1 MDTAGPLRDRLIA
14 AGVAI
19 LEEQGLA
26 ELSLRAIT
34 RRTGVSH
41 GAPRRYFP
49 THRGLL
55 AAIARTGLEDLTA
68 RLAPVLAQVDLPA
81 RERLIRLAEAYLGF
95 AEDRLEMFELMF
107 RHDLL
112 AGAGGE
118 LRATALPL
126 FEGLAR
132 LVAEAAPAHPD
143 SRQRALS
150 IWTQLHGLAVL
161 SAGQSLDLVA
171 DPADRPGLIV
181 RAVDANLA

>member
-1 MDTAGPLRDRLIA
+1 MDTAQPLRDRLVT
-14 AGVAI
+14 AGVEI
-19 LEEQGLA
+19 LEQQGLA

-55 AAIARTGLEDLTA
+55 AAIARTGLEDLTT
-68 RLAPVLAQVDLPA
+68 RLAPVLSNVDAPA
-81 RERLIRLAEAYLGF
+81 RQRLIRLAEVYLQF
-95 AEDRLEMFELMF
+95 AEERLEMFELMF

-112 AGAGGE
+112 AGAGGD

-126 FEGLAR
+126 FEGLTA
-132 LVAEAAPAHPD
+132 LVAEAAPEHRD

-161 SAGQSLDLVA
+161 GAGQSLDLVS
-171 DPADRPGLIV
+171 DPADRPSLIV
-181 RAVDANLA
+181 RAVEANLA

>member
-1 MDTAGPLRDRLIA
+1 VDTAEPLRDRLVA
-14 AGVAI
+14 AGVEI
-19 LEEQGLA
+19 LEQQGLA
-26 ELSLRAIT
+26 ALSLRAIT

-55 AAIARTGLEDLTA
+55 AAIARTGLEDLTD
-68 RLAPVLAQVDLPA
+68 RLGPILADAETPA
-81 RERLIRLAEAYLGF
+81 RSRLIQVADAYLGF
-95 AEDRLEMFELMF
+95 AEERLAMFELMF

-112 AGAGGE
+112 AGAGGD

-126 FEGLAR
+126 FEGLTA
-132 LVAEAAPAHPD
+132 LVAEAAPGHPD
-143 SRQRALS
+143 SRRRALQ

-171 DPADRPGLIV
+171 DRAERPDLII
-181 RAVDANLA
+181 RAVEANLA

>member
-1 MDTAGPLRDRLIA
+1 VNTTEPLRERLVA
-14 AGVAI
+14 AGVEI
-19 LEEQGLA
+19 LEQRGLA

-68 RLAPVLAQVDLPA
+68 RLGPILADVETPA
-81 RERLIRLAEAYLGF
+81 RQRLIRLAEVYLRF
-95 AEDRLEMFELMF
+95 AEDRLAMFELMF

-112 AGAGGE
+112 AGAGGD

-126 FEGLAR
+126 FEGLAL
-132 LVAEAAPAHPD
+132 LVAEAAPTHPD

-171 DPADRPGLIV
+171 DPADRPALIA
-181 RAVDANLA
+181 RAVEANLA

>member
-1 MDTAGPLRDRLIA
+1 VNTTEPLRDRLIA
-14 AGVAI
+14 AGVEI
-19 LEEQGLA
+19 LEQQGLA

-55 AAIARTGLEDLTA
+55 AAIARTGLIDLVD
-68 RLAPVLAQVDLPA
+68 RLQPILGDVELPA
-81 RERLIRLAEAYLGF
+81 RLRLLRLGEAYLEF
-95 AEDRLEMFELMF
+95 AEQRLAMFELMF

-112 AGAGGE
+112 AGAGGD
-118 LRATALPL
+118 LRATSLPL
-126 FEGLAR
+126 FEGLVL
-132 LVAEAAPAHPD
+132 LVAEATGTSD
-143 SRQRALS
+143 SRLRALS

-171 DPADRPGLIV
+171 EPADRAALIR
-181 RAVDANLA
+181 RAVDANLS

>member
-1 MDTAGPLRDRLIA
+1 VNTAEPLRDRLVA
-14 AGVAI
+14 AGVEI
-19 LEEQGLA
+19 LERDGLA
-26 ELSLRAIT
+26 ELSLRAVT

-55 AAIARTGLEDLTA
+55 AAIARTGLEDLVA
-68 RLAPVLAQVDLPA
+68 RSAPILADTGAPA
-81 RERLIRLAEAYLGF
+81 RTRLIRLAETYIQF
-95 AEDRLEMFELMF
+95 AEDRLAMFELMF

-112 AGAGGE
+112 AGAGGD
-118 LRATALPL
+118 LRATSLPL
-126 FEGLAR
+126 FDGFLA
-132 LVAEAAPAHPD
+132 LVAEAAPEQPD
-143 SRQRALS
+143 SRQRALA

-181 RAVDANLA
+181 RAVEANLR

>member
-1 MDTAGPLRDRLIA
+1 VSTGEPLRDRLVA
-14 AGVAI
+14 AGVEI
-19 LEEQGLA
+19 LEAEGLA

-55 AAIARTGLEDLTA
+55 AAIARTGLIDLVD
-68 RLAPVLAQVDLPA
+68 RLHPILADRETPA
-81 RERLIRLAEAYLGF
+81 RRRLIRLAEEYLRF
-95 AEDRLEMFELMF
+95 AEDRLAMFELMF

-112 AGAGGE
+112 AGAGGD

-126 FEGLAR
+126 FESLTA
-132 LVAEAAPAHPD
+132 LVAEAAPAHAD

-181 RAVDANLA
+181 RAVEANLA

>member
-1 MDTAGPLRDRLIA
+1 MDTDEPLRERLVA
-14 AGVAI
+14 AGVEI
-19 LEEQGLA
+19 LERDGLA

-41 GAPRRYFP
+41 GAPRRYFH

-55 AAIARTGLEDLTA
+55 AAIASTGLNDLTE
-68 RLAPVLAQVDLPA
+68 RLTPILTDVATPPRQ
-81 RERLIRLAEAYLGF
+81 RLIRLAEAYLRF
-95 AEDRLEMFELMF
+95 AEERLAMFELMF

-112 AGAGGE
+112 AGAGGD

-126 FEGLAR
+126 FDGLTA
-132 LVAEAAPAHPD
+132 LVAEALPGQSD

-161 SAGQSLDLVA
+161 SAGQSLDLVT
-171 DPADRPGLIV
+171 DPAERPGLIT
-181 RAVDANLA
+181 RAVEANLR

>member
-1 MDTAGPLRDRLIA
+1 MGTGEPLRDRLVA
-14 AGVAI
+14 AGVEI
-19 LEEQGLA
+19 LEQQGLA

-55 AAIARTGLEDLTA
+55 AAIARTGLIDLVELL
-68 RLAPVLAQVDLPA
+68 RPILADTETPA
-81 RERLIRLAEAYLGF
+81 RQRLIHLAEAYLRF
-95 AEDRLEMFELMF
+95 AEERLAMFELMF

-112 AGAGGE
+112 AGAGGD
-118 LRATALPL
+118 LRTTALPL
-126 FEGLAR
+126 FEGLAA

-143 SRQRALS
+143 SRRRALS

-171 DPADRPGLIV
+171 DPADRPALIV
-181 RAVDANLA
+181 RAVEANLA

>member
-1 MDTAGPLRDRLIA
+1 MDTAQPLRDRLVA
-14 AGVAI
+14 AGVDI
-19 LEEQGLA
+19 LESEGLA
-26 ELSLRAIT
+26 GLILRAIT

-68 RLAPVLAQVDLPA
+68 RLAPVLTDTATPA
-81 RERLIRLAEAYLGF
+81 RQRLIHLAEVYLRF

-112 AGAGGE
+112 AGAGGD

-126 FEGLAR
+126 FEGLAA
-132 LVAEAAPAHPD
+132 LVAEAAPGQPD

-171 DPADRPGLIV
+171 DPADRPRLIA
-181 RAVDANLA
+181 RAVQANLV

>member
-1 MDTAGPLRDRLIA
+1 MDTAQPLRDRLVT
-14 AGVAI
+14 AGVEI
-19 LEEQGLA
+19 LEQQGLA

-68 RLAPVLAQVDLPA
+68 RLAPVLSDVDTPA
-81 RERLIRLAEAYLGF
+81 RQRLIRLGEIYLRF
-95 AEDRLEMFELMF
+95 AEERLEMFELMF

-112 AGAGGE
+112 AGAGGD

-126 FEGLAR
+126 FEGLTGM
-132 LVAEAAPAHPD
+132 VAEAAPEHPD
-143 SRQRALS
+143 SRLRALS

-161 SAGQSLDLVA
+161 GAGQSLDLVA
-171 DPADRPGLIV
+171 DPADRSALIS

>member
-1 MDTAGPLRDRLIA
+1 MGTTEPLRDRLVA
-14 AGVAI
+14 AGVEI

-41 GAPRRYFP
+41 GAPRRHFP

-68 RLAPVLAQVDLPA
+68 RLAPILSDVETPPRQ
-81 RERLIRLAEAYLGF
+81 RLVRLGEAYLRF
-95 AEDRLEMFELMF
+95 AEERLEMFELMF

-112 AGAGGE
+112 AGAGGD

-126 FEGLAR
+126 FEGLAA
-132 LVAEAAPAHPD
+132 LVAEAEPTRND

-171 DPADRPGLIV
+171 DPADRPGLIA
-181 RAVDANLA
+181 RAVEGNLA

>member
-1 MDTAGPLRDRLIA
+1 MGTAEPLRDRLVA
-14 AGVAI
+14 AGVEI
-19 LEEQGLA
+19 LEQQGLS

-55 AAIARTGLEDLTA
+55 AAIAGTGLADLTA
-68 RLAPVLAQVDLPA
+68 RLAPVLADVETPA
-81 RERLIRLAEAYLGF
+81 RQRLIRLAEAYLQF
-95 AEDRLEMFELMF
+95 AEERLEMFELMF

-112 AGAGGE
+112 AGAGGD
-118 LRATALPL
+118 LRGTALPL
-126 FEGLAR
+126 FEGLSA
-132 LVAEAAPAHPD
+132 LVAEAAPVHPD

-171 DPADRPGLIV
+171 APADRPALIA

>member
-1 MDTAGPLRDRLIA
+1 MNTTEPLRDRLIA
-14 AGVAI
+14 AGVEI
-19 LEEQGLA
+19 LEQQGLA

-55 AAIARTGLEDLTA
+55 AAIARTGLIDLVG
-68 RLAPVLAQVDLPA
+68 RLQPILADVGLPA
-81 RERLIRLAEAYLGF
+81 RHRLLRLGEAYLEF
-95 AEDRLEMFELMF
+95 AEQRLAMFELMF

-112 AGAGGE
+112 AGAGGD
-118 LRATALPL
+118 LRATSLPL
-126 FEGLAR
+126 FEGLVL
-132 LVAEAAPAHPD
+132 LVAEAAPDRPD
-143 SRQRALS
+143 SRLRALS

-171 DPADRPGLIV
+171 EPADRSALTQ
-181 RAVDANLA
+181 RAVDAHLS

>member
-1 MDTAGPLRDRLIA
+1 MDTSEPLRDRLVA
-14 AGVAI
+14 AGVQI

-55 AAIARTGLEDLTA
+55 AAIARTGL
-68 RLAPVLAQVDLPA
+68 VDLVEELRPIMTDGDTPA
-81 RERLIRLAEAYLGF
+81 RQRLIQLAEAYLRF
-95 AEDRLEMFELMF
+95 AENRLAMFELMF

-112 AGAGGE
+112 AGAGGD
-118 LRATALPL
+118 LRATSLPL
-126 FEGLAR
+126 FEGLIL

-143 SRQRALS
+143 SRERALS

-161 SAGQSLDLVA
+161 SAGQSLDLVSN
-171 DPADRPGLIV
+171 PADRTALIT
-181 RAVDANLA
+181 RAVEVNLG

>member
-1 MDTAGPLRDRLIA
+1 VDTAEPLRDRLVA
-14 AGVAI
+14 AGVEI
-19 LEEQGLA
+19 LEQDGLA
-26 ELSLRAIT
+26 ELSLRAVT

-68 RLAPVLAQVDLPA
+68 RLGPILADAEIPPRQ
-81 RERLIRLAEAYLGF
+81 RLIRLGEVYLQF
-95 AEDRLEMFELMF
+95 AEDRLAMFELMF

-112 AGAGGE
+112 AGAGGD
-118 LRATALPL
+118 LRATSLPL
-126 FEGLAR
+126 FEGLVL
-132 LVAEAAPAHPD
+132 LVAEAAPDRPD
-143 SRQRALS
+143 SRLRALS

-171 DPADRPGLIV
+171 EPADRSALTQ
-181 RAVDANLA
+181 RAVDAHLS

>member
-1 MDTAGPLRDRLIA
+1 VDTAEPLRDRLVA
-14 AGVAI
+14 AGVEI
-19 LEEQGLA
+19 LEQQGLA
-26 ELSLRAIT
+26 ELSLRAVT

-68 RLAPVLAQVDLPA
+68 QLGPILADADTPA
-81 RERLIRLAEAYLGF
+81 RERLIRLAEAYLQF
-95 AEDRLEMFELMF
+95 AEDRLAMFELMF

-112 AGAGGE
+112 AGAGGD

-126 FEGLAR
+126 FEGLAA
-132 LVAEAAPAHPD
+132 LVAEAAPGHPD

-161 SAGQSLDLVA
+161 SAGQSLDLVSE
-171 DPADRPGLIV
+171 PADRGRLIA
-181 RAVDANLA
+181 RAVEANLA